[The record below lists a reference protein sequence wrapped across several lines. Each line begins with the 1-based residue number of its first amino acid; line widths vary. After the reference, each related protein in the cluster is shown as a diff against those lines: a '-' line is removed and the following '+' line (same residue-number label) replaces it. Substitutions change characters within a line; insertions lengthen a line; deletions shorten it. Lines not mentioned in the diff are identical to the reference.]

1 MNKKLF
7 LTELKA
13 RGIVLSDEQF
23 NLVLSIMDETL
34 LANEQFNL
42 TAIKDK
48 DEFLEKMVFDSA
60 LALIGNDL
68 TGKEVLDFGTGAGFP
83 GLILYAINPSI
94 KLTLLDSNSKKIHY
108 LNELCKKY
116 NLNIKCVNSRG
127 EEYSKLH
134 KEEYDFVIAR
144 AVTQLNIL
152 MEISTPLIKVGGC
165 LIAMKGLNYEQ
176 EINLSKKAFKELNCS
191 IECIYEDTL
200 PSNNDKRAI
209 IYIKKN
215 GSTKLKYPR
224 DYSTIKRKPL

>member
-1 MNKKLF
+1 
-7 LTELKA
+7 
-13 RGIVLSDEQF
+13 
-23 NLVLSIMDETL
+23 
-34 LANEQFNL
+34 
-42 TAIKDK
+42 
-48 DEFLEKMVFDSA
+48 
-60 LALIGNDL
+60 
-68 TGKEVLDFGTGAGFP
+68 
-83 GLILYAINPSI
+83 NPSI
-94 KLTLLDSNSKKIHY
+94 KLTLLDSKSKKIHY

-127 EEYSKLH
+127 EEYSKTH
-134 KEEYDFVIAR
+134 KEQYDFVIAR